1 MFNRLIYWLSH
12 TTTYKLVMIPL
23 AVGMASLTI
32 GAFIGGAGSV
42 ANFIGRLLIVL
53 GFFAFGL
60 MGLPMVIRK
69 EMPWLIHIKGWPAVI
84 EGVALLVCGWVASI
98 GLAWVLFSPK

>member
-1 MFNRLIYWLSH
+1 
-12 TTTYKLVMIPL
+12 MIPL

-32 GAFIGGAGSV
+32 GAFIGNAGPV

-60 MGLPMVIRK
+60 MGLPMMIRR
-69 EMPWLIHIKGWPAVI
+69 EMPWLIHVRGWIAVV
-84 EGVALLVCGWVASI
+84 EGVGLLVCGWVAAI
-98 GLAWVLFSPK
+98 IMAWVLFSAK